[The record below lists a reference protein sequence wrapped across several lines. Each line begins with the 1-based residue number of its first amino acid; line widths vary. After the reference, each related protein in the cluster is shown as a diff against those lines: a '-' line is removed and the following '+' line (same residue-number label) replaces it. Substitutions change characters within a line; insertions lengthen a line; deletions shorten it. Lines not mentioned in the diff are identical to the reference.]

1 MIMMVWNILWIFVYF
16 LIEVVAL
23 DKKGVSFIIDNEF
36 LHNLIG
42 EGAFRELGVPSP
54 HFGTKKADCHE
65 FGAVGF

>member
-1 MIMMVWNILWIFVYF
+1 MYF

-42 EGAFRELGVPSP
+42 EGHSGNWVFPLLILEQNKSRLSRI
-54 HFGTKKADCHE
+54 
-65 FGAVGF
+65 FGAAGF

>member
-1 MIMMVWNILWIFVYF
+1 MYF

-54 HFGTKKADCHE
+54 HFGTKE
-65 FGAVGF
+65 NRLSRIFGAVGL